1 MVRVCKVSENYF
13 KIENV
18 TWVSV
23 SLGGLETMFELSSFS
38 ACVGWTFP
46 RIVILYRISLNALKL
61 VLIVWFNLF
70 LGEVLVWD
78 LGRDDEML
86 IASSGIGD
94 DSHREPVSKLIW
106 VTSSDSQGQKYQV
119 CTYLVLLMKI

>member
-46 RIVILYRISLNALKL
+46 QIVILYRISLNALKL